1 MTSLSE
7 EVGVAAEPALVVEN
21 LSKTFYSQRV
31 LSEVCLTIQPGE
43 IRALAGANGSGKST
57 LVKILAGVYVPDDGG
72 TITVAGDAVTVDHQG
87 ATTAALRFVH
97 QDLGLVAS
105 LDAVDNVALGHG
117 YRTLRGGVLHLREE
131 AREVRRSLAELGYD
145 IDVSRPVGELTACE
159 QTSVAIARALS
170 PRRAKAR
177 LLVLDEPTA
186 NLPAA
191 DVDRLFALVRRVQ
204 AAGVAVLFISHH
216 LDEVFGLADSV
227 TVLRDGR
234 VVGTHP
240 VKELDEAKVI
250 HLMLGREVAA
260 LQQNPDPDPVE
271 RTTDPMLT
279 VHEVSGKIISGL
291 NIALHPGEIV
301 GVAGIS
307 GSGREEVAGLLF
319 GSLERTGEVS
329 LSGKQIPGGRPEQ
342 AIIAGLG
349 LVPADRRTN
358 AAFMEATLRENLCM
372 IDHRPHVSQ
381 GLLRLGR
388 ERATTRTWLDRL
400 GVRPR
405 NTEARMGE
413 LSGGNQQRVVLAR
426 WLRTSPRVLI
436 LDEPTQGVDVGA
448 KAEIHRF
455 LREAAEDG
463 MAILV
468 VSTDNDELA
477 HLCQRVVILRD
488 GRVADELRAPHID
501 VDRLVVGTVGS
512 HQTKPEP
519 ANGSV

>member
-1 MTSLSE
+1 MTSLTE
-7 EVGVAAEPALVVEN
+7 EVDVAAAPALVVEN
-21 LSKTFYSQRV
+21 LSKTFYSQKV
-31 LSEVCLTIQPGE
+31 LSEAFLTIRPGE
-43 IRALAGANGSGKST
+43 IRALAGENGSGKST
-57 LVKILAGVYVPDDGG
+57 LVKILAGVHVPDDGC
-72 TITVAGDAVTVDHQG
+72 TITVAGETVTVDHQG
-87 ATTAALRFVH
+87 ATTDALRFVH

-105 LDAVDNVALGHG
+105 LSAVDNVALGHG
-117 YRTLRGGVLHLREE
+117 YRTLRRGVLHLREE
-131 AREVRRSLAELGYD
+131 AREVRRALAELGYE

-170 PRRAKAR
+170 PRRTKAR

-186 NLPAA
+186 NLPAVDA
-191 DVDRLFALVRRVQ
+191 DRLFALVRRVQ

-234 VVGTHP
+234 VVGTHL
-240 VKELDEAKVI
+240 VKELDEAKVV

-260 LQQNPDPDPVE
+260 LQHYPDPVE
-271 RTTDPMLT
+271 RTTEPVLT
-279 VHEVSGKIISGL
+279 VREVSGKIISGL
-291 NIALHPGEIV
+291 NIDLHPGEIV

-319 GSLERTGEVS
+319 GSLKRTGEVS
-329 LSGKQIPGGRPEQ
+329 LSGKQIPAGRPDQ
-342 AIIAGLG
+342 AIISGLG

-358 AAFMEATLRENLCM
+358 AAFMEATLRENVCM
-372 IDHRPHVSQ
+372 IDHRPHVSR

-388 ERATTRTWLDRL
+388 ERATARTWLDRL

-426 WLRTSPRVLI
+426 WLRSAPRVLL

-448 KAEIHRF
+448 KAEIHGF
-455 LREAAEDG
+455 LRDAAEQG
-463 MAILV
+463 MAVLV

-477 HLCQRVVILRD
+477 HLCQRVLILRD

-512 HQTKPEP
+512 HRTKTEP